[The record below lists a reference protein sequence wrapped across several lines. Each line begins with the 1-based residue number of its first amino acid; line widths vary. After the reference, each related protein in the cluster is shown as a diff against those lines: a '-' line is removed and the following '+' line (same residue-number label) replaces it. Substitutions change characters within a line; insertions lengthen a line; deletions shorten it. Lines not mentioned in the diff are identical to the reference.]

1 MIKVTRLR
9 GEEFYINCDKIE
21 FIESTPDTV
30 VSLTTGN
37 KVVVRETPEQLLNG
51 IKVYKTGLAGMVPAV
66 FSDRD
71 E

>member
-21 FIESTPDTV
+21 FIEATPDTV

-37 KVVVRETPEQLLNG
+37 KVVVRETPEQLLEA
-51 IKVYKTGLAGMVPAV
+51 IKIYRADLFSALPAT
-66 FSDRD
+66 FDRS

>member
-37 KVVVRETPEQLLNG
+37 KVVVRESPEQLLAAIKTYRAG
-51 IKVYKTGLAGMVPAV
+51 IGTAMPIVLNKN
-66 FSDRD
+66 
-71 E
+71 EQ

>member
-9 GEEFYINCDKIE
+9 GEEFFVNCDKIE

-37 KVVVRETPEQLLNG
+37 KVVVRETPEQLLDA
-51 IKVYKTGLAGMVPAV
+51 IKKYKTSLAVALPSV